1 MARNGVP
8 GETLQAL
15 RFLLAPASP
24 SSDPSSF
31 ASPGSPQLEA
41 ELAAML
47 VHACKQEL
55 ASLGRWPAIEGCR
68 RVRCARE
75 FRPVLVCACKQQLA
89 SLGMWPAIEGS
100 RRVRAAWLNGLLAY
114 WASSHSVRTNA

>member
-55 ASLGRWPAIEGCR
+55 ASLGRWLAVEGSG
-68 RVRCARE
+68 RVLCAGE
-75 FRPVLVCACKQQLA
+75 CWSVLVRACKQQLA
-89 SLGMWPAIEGS
+89 SLGRWPAGKGS
-100 RRVRAAWLNGLLAY
+100 GRVRWC
-114 WASSHSVRTNA
+114 